1 MTDVPETTGEIRADH
16 LTRFKP
22 GNPGRPKGSRNKL
35 AEAFTQALHD
45 DFMEHGETVIATVR
59 AEKPDQYLKVIA
71 SLVPKDVN
79 LNVNNMDE
87 MTDAELA
94 ERIQS
99 LATTLAPFIAGG
111 TGNADQGANDTQSAS
126 QSAGLH

>member
-1 MTDVPETTGEIRADH
+1 MTDECETTQGKRIVGRP
-16 LTRFKP
+16 FQP

-45 DFMEHGETVIATVR
+45 DFMEHGEVVIATVR

-111 TGNADQGANDTQSAS
+111 TGNPDQGANDTQSAS

>member
-1 MTDVPETTGEIRADH
+1 MTDESDLPRFVTGG
-16 LTRFKP
+16 KP
-22 GNPGRPKGSRNKL
+22 GPGRPKGSRNKL

-45 DFMEHGETVIATVR
+45 DFMEHGEVVIATVR

-111 TGNADQGANDTQSAS
+111 TGNADQGANDTQSAK
-126 QSAGLH
+126 QSSGLH